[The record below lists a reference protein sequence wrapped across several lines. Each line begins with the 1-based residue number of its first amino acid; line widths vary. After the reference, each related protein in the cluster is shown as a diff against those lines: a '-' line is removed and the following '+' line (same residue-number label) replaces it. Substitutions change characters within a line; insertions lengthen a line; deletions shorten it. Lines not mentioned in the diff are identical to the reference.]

1 MTEFGDPT
9 AGERRRRLIGI
20 KLTALVTEHLGTAPD
35 GGSHAFGAGA
45 GLVHDGGSWVLV
57 DGAADRSLGASLAW
71 AIRNGPA
78 SLDLVAE
85 AGGGLIARRAAA
97 FDFPIRVWF
106 PEERSLL
113 PVVADPLEAPR
124 DPDPEHLALVGLI
137 EEAGAVPHIERGVVT
152 GEVRGLEVCRV
163 VDEPTRGNFAE
174 LADVPT
180 GHADPDAEQIAARL
194 AARDDDGVLLEVGV
208 GANDREA
215 FQLLHGHRPTV
226 EALSGVVSAVSD
238 HRRVEAR
245 QHPLNRM
252 APERFL
258 RWQVERDPGMLGL
271 ASLVHL
277 DPPVDRLSMKHTEPC
292 AALGVD
298 RAGDSALVVFSVGV
312 DLDLV
317 AFVADVLAHLED
329 PVERVLVALPERDL
343 LPIVHD
349 LFALMSRPI
358 ELVGIVVSST

>member
-9 AGERRRRLIGI
+9 AGERRRRLLGV
-20 KLTALVTEHLGTAPD
+20 KLTALVTEHLGAAPD
-35 GGSHAFGAGA
+35 RAGVSFGAGA
-45 GLVHDGGSWVLV
+45 ALVHAGGSWVLV
-57 DGAADRSLGASLAW
+57 DGAADRSLGAALAW
-71 AIRNGPA
+71 AVRNGAA
-78 SLDLVAE
+78 SLDLIVE
-85 AGGGLIARRAAA
+85 SGGGLIARRAAA
-97 FDFPIRVWF
+97 FDVPIRVWF
-106 PEERSLL
+106 AEERSLL

-124 DPDPEHLALVGLI
+124 EADPEHLALLDLI
-137 EEAGAVPHIERGVVT
+137 EQAGALPHVERGVVT

-163 VDEPTRGNFAE
+163 VDEPTTGNYAE

-180 GHADPDAEQIAARL
+180 DQVDPDAEQIAARL
-194 AARDDDGVLLEVGV
+194 AAREHDGVLLEVGV

-215 FQLLHGHRPTV
+215 FQMLHGHLPTV
-226 EALSGVVSAVSD
+226 EALRGVVSAVSD
-238 HRRVEAR
+238 HRRADAR

-258 RWQVERDPGMLGL
+258 RWQVEHDPSMLAL
-271 ASLVHL
+271 ASLTRL

-298 RAGDSALVVFSVGV
+298 LDGQAVLVVFSVGV

-317 AFVADVLAHLED
+317 AFVADVIAHVAA
-329 PVERVLVALPERDL
+329 PVERILVALPERDL

-358 ELVGIVVSST
+358 ELVGVADTST